1 MFLFHQAAKRTIQ
14 AESES
19 EQTNQSF
26 LQRWF
31 PGWVSTT
38 TATSQ
43 ATPATS
49 ASPGG
54 AGETVG
60 MSAEE
65 DELLHELELD
75 YESRDNLLLRDRI
88 FLTLSFSLTGGSFQL
103 VTTPRS
109 VSESFLGPQPLVE
122 LRVRSLCF
130 SADLR
135 PRLRYA
141 SVDVSLGSLS
151 VEDHSDSDSLFPT
164 LVKPKGAEPAGSG
177 DGSTGK
183 RALFERQYTVIDPL
197 DSNEDGSSLFGV
209 KVIVEEANRQKLI
222 Q

>member
-1 MFLFHQAAKRTIQ
+1 MNFYGRKSYQAAKRTIQ
-14 AESES
+14 AESEQNP
-19 EQTNQSF
+19 EGF

-31 PGWVSTT
+31 PGWVST
-38 TATSQ
+38 SQ
-43 ATPATS
+43 SPASPSS
-49 ASPGG
+49 ASPSG
-54 AGETVG
+54 AEATVS

-103 VTTPRS
+103 VTTS
-109 VSESFLGPQPLVE
+109 QSTTQTFLGPEPLVE
-122 LRVRSLCF
+122 LKFQSLGF

-141 SVDVSLGSLS
+141 SVDLSLGSLS
-151 VEDHSDSDSLFPT
+151 VEDHSDGDSLFPT
-164 LVKPKGAEPAGSG
+164 LVKPKGVVESNGSG
-177 DGSTGK
+177 NI
-183 RALFERQYTVIDPL
+183 FERQYTVDDPL
-197 DSNEDGSSLFGV
+197 DFVEDGSSLFGL
-209 KVIVEEANRQKLI
+209 KVSVEESNHQKLI